1 MSKCKFTSRLCS
13 YFVLQVLCSTMFFKR
28 HVRRKLCT
36 PPPPC
41 YHVVLLYFISYFSL
55 QFFNQVIR
63 YSMSRRNVRPNLH
76 PYSSRVFQISNLP
89 VKNFN
94 RGGTCK
100 GSALYR
106 WPTTL
111 HSTGDLPFTSRTFL
125 CKTNQSIHNVFNS
138 EPRHRTIMWWHAS
151 LHPLI
156 TEWPTAA
163 LRQSCDRRFAFWHD
177 NYDVSVFVNHVIL
190 L

>member
-1 MSKCKFTSRLCS
+1 
-13 YFVLQVLCSTMFFKR
+13 MFHNVFQTR

-94 RGGTCK
+94 RGGAPVRVQRYTGDPPHYIPLGTCPSHHAPFFVK
-100 GSALYR
+100 LINQFIMYSTVNRAIALSCDD
-106 WPTTL
+106 TL
-111 HSTGDLPFTSRTFL
+111 HCT
-125 CKTNQSIHNVFNS
+125 
-138 EPRHRTIMWWHAS
+138 
-151 LHPLI
+151 
-156 TEWPTAA
+156 
-163 LRQSCDRRFAFWHD
+163 
-177 NYDVSVFVNHVIL
+177 L